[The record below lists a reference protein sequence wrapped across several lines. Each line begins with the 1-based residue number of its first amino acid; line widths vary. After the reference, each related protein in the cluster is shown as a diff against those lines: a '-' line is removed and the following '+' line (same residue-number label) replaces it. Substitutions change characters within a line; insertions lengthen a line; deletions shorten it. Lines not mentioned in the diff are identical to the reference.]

1 MTATVLRRAAELLL
15 VLLGLSVLVFLLTSL
30 APGDPAEE
38 ILRRGGIQPTAR
50 SVAALRAE
58 LGLDRPLFTRYLRW
72 LLAVLRG
79 DLGQSYADRSPVAA
93 EILSRVPATLRL
105 AGAAAVVAV
114 VLAVLASVRA
124 AFRPGA
130 PDSRA
135 VALVTVALAGVPPY
149 IVGIL
154 LISVVAVGLRALPT
168 GGADSPGAV
177 VLPALTLGLAGAATL
192 LRLLRADLAQA
203 LRLPFV
209 KLATAK
215 GLRPRRAIMVH
226 ALRLAAPN
234 AITAAGTVLA
244 ELLAGAVVVET
255 LFSWPGVGQLAVS
268 AIRQR
273 DLPVVQAYVLV
284 TAVTTVLV
292 LALVELCLAACDPR
306 VRRR

>member
-1 MTATVLRRAAELLL
+1 MTVTVLRRAAELLL

-58 LGLDRPLFTRYLRW
+58 LGLDQPLFTQYLRW

-79 DLGQSYADRSPVAA
+79 DFGRSYIDRSPVAA
-93 EILSRVPATLRL
+93 EILSRVPATLWL
-105 AGAAAVVAV
+105 AGVAALVAI
-114 VLAVLASVRA
+114 VLAVLASIRA
-124 AFRPGA
+124 VFRPRA
-130 PDSRA
+130 LDSRA
-135 VALVTVALAGVPPY
+135 IALVTVAIAGVPPY

-168 GGADSPGAV
+168 GGASSPGAV

-192 LRLLRADLAQA
+192 LRLLRADLARTLQ
-203 LRLPFV
+203 LPFV
-209 KLATAK
+209 KLAVAK
-215 GLRPRRAIMVH
+215 GVRPRRAIMVH
-226 ALRLAAPN
+226 ALRAAAPN

-284 TAVTTVLV
+284 TAVTTVLI
-292 LALVELCLAACDPR
+292 LALVELCLAASDPR

>member
-1 MTATVLRRAAELLL
+1 MTATVLRRAAELVL

-58 LGLDRPLFTRYLRW
+58 LGLDQPLFTQYLRW

-79 DLGQSYADRSPVAA
+79 DLGHSYTDRSPVAA

-114 VLAVLASVRA
+114 VLAVLASIRA
-124 AFRPGA
+124 VFRPRA
-130 PDSRA
+130 FDSRA
-135 VALVTVALAGVPPY
+135 IVLATVAIAGIPPY

-177 VLPALTLGLAGAATL
+177 VLPAVTLGLAGAATL

-215 GLRPRRAIMVH
+215 GVRSRRAIMVH
-226 ALRLAAPN
+226 ALRVAAPN

-284 TAVTTVLV
+284 VAVATVLV
-292 LALVELCLAACDPR
+292 LALVELCLAASDPR
-306 VRRR
+306 VRHR